1 MHPAGRRADVSA
13 GVRGAECS
21 PICRAHSGLV
31 PLSKSIYLSTC
42 PRAVEVHCSNRS
54 MASSSALAAS
64 ASSALDAYLAAA
76 ETQLRRK
83 SRTGRRVTFASPVA
97 GVPIAHRATVME
109 DSAHACASRCDANLH
124 APRGGQKSQ
133 ACGPVELP
141 PVSLRPSAALS
152 RYEAMLTECAE
163 RLGISSSSPRI
174 PAATRKPTAE
184 EISNRTVALWSSSGP
199 DEPRASAQDDAARRS
214 RAPLAPREAN
224 DCGDSRAP
232 DAASSDESDGDE
244 DECEITSPECRR
256 PACSGAQ
263 ERQTPAY
270 GEAGKVAFDGATSA
284 AEKMRVM
291 RRRLQTLKSSSC
303 NGVGVC

>member
-1 MHPAGRRADVSA
+1 MRLRAL
-13 GVRGAECS
+13 G
-21 PICRAHSGLV
+21 
-31 PLSKSIYLSTC
+31 TC

-124 APRGGQKSQ
+124 APRGGQTSPI
-133 ACGPVELP
+133 CGLIELP

-174 PAATRKPTAE
+174 PAATRQPE
-184 EISNRTVALWSSSGP
+184 DISNRSVALWSSSGP

-244 DECEITSPECRR
+244 DECEITSPKCMK
-256 PACSGAQ
+256 PAWSGAQ
-263 ERQTPAY
+263 ERQAPAN
-270 GEAGKVAFDGATSA
+270 GEAGKVPFDGAASA